1 VPDISFR
8 ASTDVLPWLGV
19 GLLLIALTAGAL
31 SREPFSRA
39 ESWQRWASRSV
50 VVGAVLYACGH
61 AFRQFLSGAWEP
73 AVPLGL
79 LLSVASLLVLGG
91 SLLRTR
97 LLPSGVGAAVLL
109 SALLLLAFNDQ
120 YLTAWLSVPFG
131 AIWTLLGL
139 YLLRQNV
146 ATKRVRLT

>member
-1 VPDISFR
+1 
-8 ASTDVLPWLGV
+8 VLPWLGF
-19 GLLLIALTAGAL
+19 GLFLIGLTACAL
-31 SREPFSRA
+31 SRKPSSRA
-39 ESWQRWASRSV
+39 EFGQQWASRSV
-50 VVGAVLYACGH
+50 VLGAILYACGH

-97 LLPSGVGAAVLL
+97 LLPSGAGAAVLL
-109 SALLLLAFNDQ
+109 SGLLLLAFNDQ
-120 YLTAWLSVPFG
+120 YLTAWMSVPFG

-139 YLLRQNV
+139 HLLRQNV
-146 ATKRVRLT
+146 ASTRGVFGLQDVHVQR